1 MKHLTVSKM
10 RDLLDELIAK
20 GMGDRAV
27 AFPIIDYDEGYD
39 GDYVLVKEVDPRDCL
54 EIAVYLRPL
63 DDTTDC
69 QEWDELEDL
78 KWGEMEEEDWR
89 FWRSCSHR
97 GQPCPGG

>member
-10 RDLLDELIAK
+10 RDLLDELIAA
-20 GMGDRAV
+20 GLGDRAV

-39 GDYVLVKEVDPRDCL
+39 GDYVLVKEIDTRDCL

-78 KWGEMEEEDWR
+78 KWGEMEIE
-89 FWRSCSHR
+89 
-97 GQPCPGG
+97 G